1 MAVAEPN
8 NKGGLSQN
16 QFTDV
21 SNNPNA
27 LFINYLSN
35 KGLIGGF
42 PDGTYKPQNGL
53 TRAEAAAL
61 LVRIAGLKTN
71 QNASSFK
78 DVPQNHWA
86 KGAIEA
92 AASAGLVKGYGDGT
106 YRPNEK
112 LSRAEGVALF
122 IRLSKQPDP
131 GTALPSLQDVSQQNW
146 AARPIAIALAADMVG
161 LSQDKRNFFPQAP
174 FTRGD
179 LARLVGILITRDPGL
194 YKTDL
199 TGKLTVSSGT
209 AIVTRADTQ
218 NTYSS
223 QATAEIKAG
232 DKIETGQGCTAEMV
246 FPDGSAILL
255 EKNTS
260 LVVKESRGRSY
271 IQPNGLPGEEVDWLL
286 LDLKVGTIIG
296 ALATD
301 YEKPGMQGT
310 HNKYPL
316 LGASDENVVK
326 SIIANEL
333 LAKNDQ
339 QKLPWWQTSQNSR
352 VRVQVDMPWG
362 VAAVRGT
369 NWQNIVDRSGR
380 SVTAVLTGLVQQ
392 TAGNRTV
399 TIAPDQQSEITQ
411 AQAAPT
417 VATRCSEQIRQSWV
431 QHAQWLIDRAQEID
445 QKLEKQLPPPAPAVA
460 QPSQQQQQQQTQ
472 QQQAVSLQ
480 TVYSALVEANGGD
493 KPAGVTLPSTF
504 TPPQS
509 SSTTTKPPAS
519 GGGGGGGGTTGDTQ
533 KYNITEILSLN
544 DITVGK
550 GTSLSA
556 IGLPASVS
564 VKMSDNSTRTVNV
577 NWDGGT
583 PVYNGNVAGTYQ
595 FTGALELVGGIT
607 NPQNLKA
614 NVKVVVQ
621 AEPVLTVKSATA
633 LSDTKVKVI
642 FTDNV
647 EKTYTLSQ
655 PLQYGT
661 NWITVTYNSQKY
673 TTSVVCNQ
681 EDSNPPAIPA
691 AYYGTIM
698 VNGGAPSGT
707 TVEARVGGA
716 CIAYIVTEED
726 NKFGTSGKLIVQ
738 GVADGTVIEFWVK
751 LPDAASF
758 VKGGSCQFKSSD
770 VKEIDLRI

>member
-8 NKGGLSQN
+8 NKGVLSQN

-21 SNNPNA
+21 SNNPNV

-61 LVRIAGLKTN
+61 LVRIAGLNTN

-86 KGAIEA
+86 AGAIEA
-92 AASAGLVKGYGDGT
+92 AASAGLVKGYDDGT
-106 YRPNEK
+106 YRPNGK

-131 GTALPSLQDVSQQNW
+131 GTSLPSLQDISPGHW

-179 LARLVGILITRDPGL
+179 LARLIGILITRDPGL

-223 QATAEIKAG
+223 QATAEIKAD
-232 DKIETGQGCTAEMV
+232 DKIETGRGCTAELL

-255 EKNTS
+255 DENTS

-271 IQPNGLPGEEVDWLL
+271 IQPNGLPGVEVDWLL
-286 LDLKVGTIIG
+286 LDLKVGKIIG
-296 ALATD
+296 VLATD
-301 YEKPGMQGT
+301 YENPREDVAGAAY
-310 HNKYPL
+310 NKYPL
-316 LGASDENVVK
+316 VAANDENIVK
-326 SIIANEL
+326 SIITDAL
-333 LAKNDQ
+333 LAKQNQ
-339 QKLPWWQTSQNSR
+339 QKLPWWRTSQNSR

-369 NWQNIVDRSGR
+369 NWQNFVYRNGR

-417 VATRCSEQIRQSWV
+417 AATRCSRQIRQSWV
-431 QHAQWLIDRAQEID
+431 QHAQWLIDRAYEID
-445 QKLEKQLPPPAPAVA
+445 QKLENQLPPPAPAVA
-460 QPSQQQQQQQTQ
+460 QPSQQQQQQQNQ

-480 TVYSALVEANGGD
+480 SVYSALVEANGGD

-504 TPPQS
+504 TPAQS
-509 SSTTTKPPAS
+509 PSTTTNPAAS
-519 GGGGGGGGTTGDTQ
+519 GGGGGGGG
-533 KYNITEILSLN
+533 
-544 DITVGK
+544 
-550 GTSLSA
+550 
-556 IGLPASVS
+556 
-564 VKMSDNSTRTVNV
+564 
-577 NWDGGT
+577 GGT
-583 PVYNGNVAGTYQ
+583 
-595 FTGALELVGGIT
+595 
-607 NPQNLKA
+607 
-614 NVKVVVQ
+614 
-621 AEPVLTVKSATA
+621 AEPLLTVKSATA

-647 EKTYTLSQ
+647 EKTYTLGQ

-661 NWITVTYNSQKY
+661 NWITVTYNSQQY
-673 TTSVVCNQ
+673 TTSVVCNL
-681 EDSNPPAIPA
+681 ENSNPPAIPA
-691 AYYGTIM
+691 AYYGTIT
-698 VNGGAPSGT
+698 VNGGSQVAPIGT
-707 TVEARVGGA
+707 TVEVRVGGA
-716 CIAYIVTEED
+716 GIAYIVTKED

-738 GVADGTVIEFWVK
+738 GVTDGTIIEFWVK
-751 LPDAASF
+751 LPGAASF

-770 VKEIDLRI
+770 VKEIDLKI